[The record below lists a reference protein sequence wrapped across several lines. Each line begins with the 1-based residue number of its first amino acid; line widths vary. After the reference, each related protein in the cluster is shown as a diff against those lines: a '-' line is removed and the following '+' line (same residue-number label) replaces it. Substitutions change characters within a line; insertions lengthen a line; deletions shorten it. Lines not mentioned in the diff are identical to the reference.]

1 MSLAG
6 SGFAEAYVMR
16 KLHKEKMKR
25 IEMEMER
32 ADQREVI
39 ADDGKVS
46 EVYMMRELQKEKIKR
61 REKEGADEEEVST
74 AVEGKVSAGCFSM
87 MFKKIHPTAV
97 PSSAD
102 FTVKEARTCDQR
114 RVA

>member
-1 MSLAG
+1 MVMTRLDGDFVMMNRDVAPLIGRFGGAG

-25 IEMEMER
+25 MEMEIEIER

-46 EVYMMRELQKEKIKR
+46 
-61 REKEGADEEEVST
+61 G
-74 AVEGKVSAGCFSM
+74 GCFSM

-97 PSSAD
+97 PSPPPDSTANQ
-102 FTVKEARTCDQR
+102 AGI
-114 RVA
+114 